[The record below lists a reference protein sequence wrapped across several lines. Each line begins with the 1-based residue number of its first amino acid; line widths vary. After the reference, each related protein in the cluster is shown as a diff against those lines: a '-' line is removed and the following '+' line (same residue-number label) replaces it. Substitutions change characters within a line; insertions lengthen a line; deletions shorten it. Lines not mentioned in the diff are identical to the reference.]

1 MLLEIFV
8 KKKSKL
14 QFKVKLIDIYTTR
27 DAIYIYIQSMIIW
40 STSVHSVDV
49 NMKSREGVYQWRF
62 MKANIS
68 RGQSR
73 YM

>member
-1 MLLEIFV
+1 MAV
-8 KKKSKL
+8 
-14 QFKVKLIDIYTTR
+14 KVKLIDIYTTR
-27 DAIYIYIQSMIIW
+27 DAIYIYIQSMIKW